1 MGASVDAER
10 EIDGDAEDDKDGDDD
25 WIDDD
30 EREDEDG
37 EVEMP
42 LLGTLSPFSQHLQQS

>member
-1 MGASVDAER
+1 MGASVDADR

-25 WIDDD
+25 RIEGD

-42 LLGTLSPFSQHLQQS
+42 LLGPLPPFSQHLQRS